1 MSSNQTPENKPRK
14 KRAAALVGNLAKRGT
29 RAAKNLAQNEEVR
42 KIAVEAFT
50 TVTQTPTEPPKPT
63 TTEIPPEKTE
73 VELSAIPPQTPTS
86 TVVNPLAEKTAKV
99 ATNIGNKPI
108 TKSLIQAA
116 KTLSQNEEI
125 RSVAIEFV
133 ENVKQNNTETGEKP
147 TRQEVLRKSAVQ
159 ATKSFAQTETF
170 KTAKSKAIHS
180 ASQRGKKLGLNLA
193 GKFAQKM
200 IVSMIILVILIL
212 AVIIGWLIYILN

>member
-1 MSSNQTPENKPRK
+1 MSSNQTPENQPRK

-29 RAAKNLAQNEEVR
+29 QAAKNLAQNEEVR

-50 TVTQTPTEPPKPT
+50 TVTQTQTEPPKPT

-86 TVVNPLAEKTAKV
+86 PAVNPLAETTAKV
-99 ATNIGNKPI
+99 ATNIGNRPI
-108 TKSLIQAA
+108 TKSVVQAA

-125 RSVAIEFV
+125 RSVATEFV
-133 ENVKQNNTETGEKP
+133 GNVKQNNTETGEKQ
-147 TRQEVLRKSAVQ
+147 TRREVLRKSAVQ

-180 ASQRGKKLGLNLA
+180 ASQKSQKLGVNLA
-193 GKFAQKM
+193 GKFARKM
-200 IVSMIILVILIL
+200 IVPMTILIL
-212 AVIIGWLIYILN
+212 LILTVIVGWLIYF